1 MTKFG
6 TLVSLGAAA
15 LLSAAVFC
23 AYAQDDLDDLL
34 NDLEGK
40 PAKAAEAKPAPAE
53 EAKPAEEVK
62 PAEEAKPSAEEPAS
76 AEEKA
81 EEKPAA
87 EETPA
92 ADNPVNPVEEKPAE
106 EPAPAEEK
114 AEEPK
119 AEETPAAEEKAEEAP
134 AAEEKAEEP
143 AAEEAPA
150 AEETP
155 AVEEP
160 KAEEAPAAEEEKPA
174 AEEAPA
180 AEEKSEEAPVP
191 AVEEPAA
198 EKAEEPAPAAEEP
211 AAATEETPAADN
223 PVNPVEKMVAQPA
236 PVVAAPPDPDA
247 ELLENIRNTER
258 LRRTVRDAQA
268 KREIA
273 EAREAMKS
281 GEYAVAIERYNH
293 AKTLLGDA
301 PSSKALVRECEQG
314 VAEGLYRHAL
324 NTYSEFGDRKRAI
337 RLMELA
343 LSARHPKAKRELD
356 KWMAEEAES
365 AAEPAAEDGS
375 ARQRILEQE
384 YKAERDQIRRHLRR
398 SRQVLAVRDMRRA
411 LEECEIVLVTDPY
424 NQDAIRIRNAIQRKR
439 QTILE
444 QQRVAA
450 RDGIIADVDAAWRPA
465 YAVNV
470 AKLDDAS
477 AETVK
482 AQQGDSPETTME
494 QDIEKRMK
502 DMRLPT
508 ISFKPPA
515 TIIDAVDFFR
525 GASKDYDRPDI
536 PLEKRG
542 FNFVLRTPQ
551 GAIKAQKAAGG
562 EEESDDFSSNGDDE
576 GGAAAPANGLD
587 PIPTITASDISFHEA
602 LTLVCE
608 SVGYKFI
615 INGPIVMVMPK
626 DMSTAEILSRKY
638 NVPESFMERVSS
650 ASDEMKQMGG
660 SSFGGSQK
668 KSNDSDEES
677 PERDWKAFFEE
688 MGVKWPEGSSIKHIK
703 SLGKLYVR
711 NTRENLAEFEKVL
724 EELGGQP
731 QLIEIETRFVEVSQ
745 EDLNSLGFEWILNS
759 DYSLNVGHTLGKA
772 LGLSHGVWGSE
783 SGSRTTSK
791 ADSTATYYDELN
803 RESNASSQEQGFKE
817 WARRTEISNSDS
829 LSDSYSR
836 TVYQNGSGNSW
847 TRWRK
852 GDPVSRNRALG
863 INAFGG
869 TSDQQNGN
877 RYLSTESNPIA
888 GESKSIND
896 QFMRVNAFLGQAD
909 LSMILHMLSQRSDT
923 DLLSAPKVVTKSGEN
938 AVIKVVTEYIY
949 PQDYDVQLQS
959 SGGSSSGGSSGS
971 GGSSAIL
978 AVVEPQNFTM
988 REVGVILDVT
998 PTYSEANGGTI
1009 DLELKP
1015 QVVDE
1020 PTWKNYGMKIPFSGN
1035 SSMQNFLGIGEIFTG
1050 LAAALTAIGADMD
1063 NPTRTRLSE
1072 AATGSAL
1079 HALDSLSDGDNM
1091 TWYDAPMEQPFFHV
1105 RSIDSKVSI
1114 TPGATVVMGGLITE
1128 QRKAMDD
1135 KIPFLG
1141 DLPYIGRL
1149 FRSHA
1154 EQTIKRNLL
1163 IFVTGRLITPSGREL
1178 RMGEEESGDDSEV
1191 KAAPEE

>member
-1 MTKFG
+1 MGLMGLMGLLWPMGAQAQISIGGNVYGGGNLGDVDGNTTVTVYEGDLNNVFGGARMANVGGHAFTHIDGEHASSYVLINNVYGGNDISGNIGTKP
-6 TLVSLGAAA
+6 VEE
-15 LLSAAVFC
+15 
-23 AYAQDDLDDLL
+23 QDDLPTELTGV
-34 NDLEGK
+34 ETKTGSG
-40 PAKAAEAKPAPAE
+40 AMTEAKKNDIDKSWDAFVRITSNVTDGTQVGKVYIGQLFGGGNGDYDYTS
-53 EAKPAEEVK
+53 AKLVDPE
-62 PAEEAKPSAEEPAS
+62 
-76 AEEKA
+76 
-81 EEKPAA
+81 
-87 EETPA
+87 
-92 ADNPVNPVEEKPAE
+92 NP
-106 EPAPAEEK
+106 
-114 AEEPK
+114 
-119 AEETPAAEEKAEEAP
+119 
-134 AAEEKAEEP
+134 
-143 AAEEAPA
+143 
-150 AEETP
+150 
-155 AVEEP
+155 
-160 KAEEAPAAEEEKPA
+160 
-174 AEEAPA
+174 
-180 AEEKSEEAPVP
+180 
-191 AVEEPAA
+191 
-198 EKAEEPAPAAEEP
+198 
-211 AAATEETPAADN
+211 D
-223 PVNPVEKMVAQPA
+223 
-236 PVVAAPPDPDA
+236 DPDA
-247 ELLENIRNTER
+247 PANPYYGLTKPELGKTYLEVVGGSIVYAFGGGNNATVTEKTVIYVDNPSKVVNSIIDATNPHAGDGGELLTTKRIYEMGYNPGFTQPTSDAFQIGCFFGGNNKAPMSIRPTWNLQSGLIRNLYSGGNKGDMISPDGLILDINPDPTKTFKVDKVFGGCRMADVHPARNGVEGDWIEGAA
-258 LRRTVRDAQA
+258 LDALYIDEDDY
-268 KREIA
+268 KMSRE
-273 EAREAMKS
+273 
-281 GEYAVAIERYNH
+281 
-293 AKTLLGDA
+293 
-301 PSSKALVRECEQG
+301 
-314 VAEGLYRHAL
+314 
-324 NTYSEFGDRKRAI
+324 
-337 RLMELA
+337 
-343 LSARHPKAKRELD
+343 
-356 KWMAEEAES
+356 
-365 AAEPAAEDGS
+365 
-375 ARQRILEQE
+375 
-384 YKAERDQIRRHLRR
+384 QIRHHLRR
-398 SRQVLAVRDMRRA
+398 SRQYLAVKDMKKA
-411 LEECEIVLVTDPY
+411 LEECEVVLVNDPS
-424 NQDAIRIRNAIQRKR
+424 NQDAIRIREAIERKR
-439 QTILE
+439 KVIL
-444 QQRVAA
+444 QQERVAS
-450 RDGIIADVDAAWRPA
+450 RDGIIADVDAAWRPP

-470 AKLDDAS
+470 AQLADRS

-482 AQQGDSPETTME
+482 SQQGDSEETTVE

-525 GASKDYDRPDI
+525 GASRDYDRPDI

-551 GAIKAQKAAGG
+551 GAIKGQQHAAEGEGG
-562 EEESDDFSSNGDDE
+562 GDDFSSSGNE
-576 GGAAAPANGLD
+576 EENSAAPANGLD
-587 PIPTITASDISFHEA
+587 PIPTITASDVSFHEA

-650 ASDEMKQMGG
+650 ATDEMKQMGG
-660 SSFGGSQK
+660 SSFGGGQK

-759 DYSLNVGHTLGKA
+759 DYSLNLGNTLGKA
-772 LGLSHGVWGSE
+772 LGVSPGVWGNE
-783 SGSRTTSK
+783 SGSVTTSR
-791 ADSTATYYDELN
+791 SGSNATYYDSLN
-803 RESNASSQEQGFKE
+803 REANQQSQEAGFPTS
-817 WARRTEISNSDS
+817 WARRTEISTSDS
-829 LSDSYSR
+829 TASSYSH
-836 TVYQNGSGNSW
+836 TVSQRSSGGNW
-847 TRWRK
+847 IRWRE
-852 GDPVSRNRALG
+852 GDPVSKKRALG

-869 TSDQQNGN
+869 TSEQQNGN
-877 RYLSTESNPIA
+877 RYLSTLGNHIS
-888 GESKSIND
+888 GESKSTND

-949 PQDYDVQLQS
+949 PQDYEVQLLS
-959 SGGSSSGGSSGS
+959 SSSGSGSGSSGS
-971 GGSSAIL
+971 QSAIL

-1020 PTWKNYGMKIPFSGN
+1020 PTWRNYGMRLP
-1035 SSMQNFLGIGEIFTG
+1035 FTG
-1050 LAAALTAIGADMD
+1050 NTSSGTMADIGSIFEGMSTALNTIGAQLTSEETSQMARQVVDSAMD
-1063 NPTRTRLSE
+1063 S
-1072 AATGSAL
+1072 AANVSSSSSST
-1079 HALDSLSDGDNM
+1079 M

-1163 IFVTGRLITPSGREL
+1163 IFVTGRLITPAGREL
-1178 RMGEEESGDDSEV
+1178 RIGEETAADEAEV
-1191 KAAPEE
+1191 KPAPEE

>member
-1 MTKFG
+1 MNGEQVFALLTAVVG
-6 TLVSLGAAA
+6 AEVTTEYRAAA
-15 LLSAAVFC
+15 QIDVAVNTAERTMTVTAEFRGEPTSGFYASVLEDKLKQALRLSRVTCTVTF
-23 AYAQDDLDDLL
+23 
-34 NDLEGK
+34 
-40 PAKAAEAKPAPAE
+40 
-53 EAKPAEEVK
+53 
-62 PAEEAKPSAEEPAS
+62 
-76 AEEKA
+76 
-81 EEKPAA
+81 
-87 EETPA
+87 
-92 ADNPVNPVEEKPAE
+92 
-106 EPAPAEEK
+106 
-114 AEEPK
+114 
-119 AEETPAAEEKAEEAP
+119 TPAAEP
-134 AAEEKAEEP
+134 AAESTTEQPVA
-143 AAEEAPA
+143 AAEPTSQTSQPPQTSQTSAP
-150 AEETP
+150 P
-155 AVEEP
+155 P
-160 KAEEAPAAEEEKPA
+160 
-174 AEEAPA
+174 
-180 AEEKSEEAPVP
+180 
-191 AVEEPAA
+191 
-198 EKAEEPAPAAEEP
+198 
-211 AAATEETPAADN
+211 
-223 PVNPVEKMVAQPA
+223 
-236 PVVAAPPDPDA
+236 PPDPEA
-247 ELLENIRNTER
+247 EFLENLRNTER
-258 LRRTVRDAQA
+258 LRRTVRDVQA
-268 KREIA
+268 KKEIA
-273 EAREAMKS
+273 EAREAMKA
-281 GEYAVAIERYNH
+281 GEYADAVKLYDH
-293 AKTLLGDA
+293 ARVMLGDVPA
-301 PSSKALVRECEQG
+301 SKALVRECDQG

-324 NTYSEFGDRKRAI
+324 KVYSELGDRKRAI
-337 RLMELA
+337 RLMEASLA
-343 LSARHPKAKRELD
+343 NRHPKAKRELD
-356 KWMAEEAES
+356 KWQAEEVES
-365 AAEPAAEDGS
+365 VDELADDKGAV
-375 ARQRILEQE
+375 RQRIAEPE
-384 YKAERDQIRRHLRR
+384 FKADRDQIRRHLRR
-398 SRQVLAVRDMRRA
+398 SRQFLAVRDMRRA
-411 LEECEIVLVTDPY
+411 LEECEVVLVMDPY

-444 QQRVAA
+444 QERVAA
-450 RDGIIADVDAAWRPA
+450 RDGIIADVDAAWRPP

-470 AKLDDAS
+470 ARLEDKS

-482 AQQGDSPETTME
+482 AQQGDSAETTIE

-525 GASKDYDRPDI
+525 GASRDYDRPDI

-551 GAIKAQKAAGG
+551 GAIKSQKPAG
-562 EEESDDFSSNGDDE
+562 EEESSSDDFSSNGE
-576 GGAAAPANGLD
+576 EENAAAAPANGLD
-587 PIPTITASDISFHEA
+587 PIPTITASDVTFHEA

-650 ASDEMKQMGG
+650 ATDEMKQMGG
-660 SSFGGSQK
+660 SSFGSNQK

-759 DYSLNVGHTLGKA
+759 DYSLNVGHRLGKA
-772 LGLSHGVWGSE
+772 LGLKHGVFGSD
-783 SGSRTTSK
+783 SGSRSYKETTSF
-791 ADSTATYYDELN
+791 ANDSIERDSNDPSQRFTDWAT
-803 RESNASSQEQGFKE
+803 RTQSSV
-817 WARRTEISNSDS
+817 SDS
-829 LSDSYSR
+829 SSISHTAYR
-836 TVYQNGSGNSW
+836 NSQGARW
-847 TRWRK
+847 TRWRED
-852 GDPVSRNRALG
+852 DPVSRNRAIG
-863 INAFGG
+863 VNAFGG

-877 RYLSTESNPIA
+877 RYLSTMGNHISGESN
-888 GESKSIND
+888 STND

-959 SGGSSSGGSSGS
+959 SGGSSSSSSSG

-1020 PTWKNYGMKIPFSGN
+1020 PTWKNYGMRIPFSGN
-1035 SSMQNFLGIGEIFTG
+1035 SSLQSFAGIGEIFLG
-1050 LAAALTAIGADMD
+1050 LASALDTIGAPLTDEMR
-1063 NPTRTRLSE
+1063 NSMAESATASATTALGNLSKS
-1072 AATGSAL
+1072 GS
-1079 HALDSLSDGDNM
+1079 DNM
-1091 TWYDAPMEQPFFHV
+1091 TWYDAPLEQPFFHV

-1141 DLPYIGRL
+1141 DLPFIGRL

-1163 IFVTGRLITPSGREL
+1163 IFVTGRLITPAGREL
-1178 RMGEEESGDDSEV
+1178 HIGEEESSADAAEV